1 MPSIKYTLLV
11 LVFAFSYEIQ
21 GQDSI
26 SIGSW
31 ESFLP
36 YTTGNYLSQSE
47 DKIIYST
54 KWSLFTIDKTDY
66 SIELFDK
73 INLLSDVGINKHQYD
88 ELTGQLI
95 VAYDDSNIDI
105 VRGSEVIN
113 IPDIRNNTSI
123 IGDKE
128 IYNMHCDGAG
138 VLYLS
143 CGFGLVEF
151 DLNSYEFGFTCF
163 TGIPVY
169 QTIKFND
176 YLIAATE
183 DGLYLYDAQK
193 HNNPSDFQLWEHMG
207 EAYGLPEIYRSKD
220 LVSWNDQVYMV
231 TENFLFK
238 ADDELNFQVIYQ
250 TDDFSEISF
259 LNQANNNLLLGV
271 SWEYNQAK
279 VLFFDE
285 QDQFIQSHPECSNR
299 INYAVLDEEDRI
311 WFADKIGNIR
321 YAESKVYPCKSI
333 TINSPYSNNVSDI
346 STKGEGLF
354 IASGGVD
361 ASYKTLLRRDG
372 FFIWDGDKWRNY
384 NENYFDFFLEN
395 EIYDLFKVE
404 AHPLENKIF
413 VGSYFAGLIELDL
426 ETDAMMLYDDTNS
439 TLQGKTGDPL
449 RDRVSGLAFDEDNNL
464 WISNFG
470 APKPISVYS
479 ADGEWT
485 AFDVQSG
492 KDLRDVSIDNNNYKW
507 FIIDREAE
515 GLLIYDSGDDLSSTA
530 DDRQR
535 IVSKSNSELQS
546 NEVNA
551 IEVDLD
557 GDVWVGT
564 EDGFVVFDCGSTAI
578 ESSCKGS
585 RRTTSLDGFG
595 AYVLDDVN
603 IKCIETDG
611 ANRKW
616 LGTENGIFVLS
627 SSGTEQVHHFTKS
640 NSPLFDN
647 IIIDLAYNPDNGS
660 MFIATAKGVMA
671 YRTKTSEGGEKH
683 SSNIYAYP
691 NPVREDYRGPIAI
704 KGFARDSNI
713 KITDINGQL
722 IHESTSYGGQAIWD
736 GYDYNGRRAA
746 SGVYLVFASTTG
758 AFEEPDAVV
767 TKILVI
773 NGE

>member
-1 MPSIKYTLLV
+1 M
-11 LVFAFSYEIQ
+11 A
-21 GQDSI
+21 QDSI

-31 ESFLP
+31 VSFLP
-36 YTTGNYLSQSE
+36 YTTGSYLSQSE

-54 KWSLFTIDKTDY
+54 RWSLFTIDKSDY
-66 SIELFDK
+66 SIEHFDK
-73 INLLSDVGINKHQYD
+73 TNLLSDVGIDKHLYD
-88 ELTGQLI
+88 EVTEQLI
-95 VAYDDSNIDI
+95 VAYDDSSLDI
-105 VRGSEVIN
+105 ISGTEVIN
-113 IPDIRNNTSI
+113 IPDIRNNSSI

-128 IYNMHCDGAG
+128 IYNMYCNGEG
-138 VLYLS
+138 ILYLS

-151 DLNSYEFGFTCF
+151 DLTNYEFGFTCF

-169 QTIKFND
+169 QSIEYKD

-183 DGLYLYDAQK
+183 DGLYYYDK
-193 HNNPSDFQLWEHMG
+193 EKNNNPSDFQLWEHMG
-207 EAYGLPEIYRSKD
+207 EDYNLPEIYLSRD
-220 LVSWNDQVYMV
+220 VISWKDQVYMV
-231 TENFLFK
+231 TENFMFK
-238 ADDELNFQVIYQ
+238 AGEDFNFKLIYQ
-250 TDDFSEISF
+250 TDDYSEISF
-259 LNQANNNLLLGV
+259 LNKASDNLLLGV
-271 SWEYNQAK
+271 SWEYDVAK

-285 QDQFIQSHPECSNR
+285 QDQFIQSHHECSNR
-299 INYAVLDEEDRI
+299 INYAVLDEENRI

-321 YAESKVYPCKSI
+321 YALSKTDPCQSI

-346 STKGEGLF
+346 STKGEQLY

-372 FFIWDGDKWRNY
+372 FFVWDGDKWRNY
-384 NENYFDFFLEN
+384 NENYFDFFSEN
-395 EIYDLFKVE
+395 EIYDMFKVE
-404 AHPLENKIF
+404 AHPTENKIYA
-413 VGSYFAGLIELDL
+413 GSYFAGLIQLDL
-426 ETDAMMLYDDTNS
+426 ENDEMYLYDDSNS

-449 RDRVSGLAFDEDNNL
+449 RDRVSGLAFDAQNNL

-470 APKPISVYS
+470 APKPISVFS
-479 ADGEWT
+479 AEGEWT
-485 AFDVQSG
+485 AFDVESG
-492 KDLRDVSIDNNNYKW
+492 KDLRDVSIDENGYKW

-515 GLLIYDSGDDLSSTA
+515 GFLVYDSGEDLNSSA

-535 IVSKSNSELQS
+535 IISKSNSELQS

-551 IEVDLD
+551 IEVDLN

-564 EDGFVVFDCGSTAI
+564 EDGFVVFDCGSTI
-578 ESSCKGS
+578 FENSCRGS

-603 IKCIETDG
+603 IICIETDG

-616 LGTENGIFVLS
+616 FGTENGIFVLS
-627 SSGTEQVHHFTKS
+627 SSGSEQIQHFSTS

-671 YRTKTSEGGEKH
+671 YRTQTSQGGEKH

-722 IHESTSYGGQAIWD
+722 IHESTSFGGQAIWD

-746 SGVYLVFASTTG
+746 TGVYLVFASTTG
-758 AFEEPDAVV
+758 AFDEPDAVL